1 MNHQAMHSKRIFIA
15 LLLGASLLSACNQ
28 EAAEVENEIKE
39 KVEEKTPKALSD
51 MDRFSYAFGMLVG
64 ANLKASGMNPEDI
77 NQEELLRGL
86 KASLGTGKADMDMQ
100 AAQALINNTIQ
111 QKEKESKSK
120 NMDAGQAFLAE
131 NKKRT
136 GVKTT
141 GTGLQ
146 YEVLKEGNGPKP
158 TLQDK
163 VKVHYH
169 GTLIDGTIFDS
180 SIDRDKPISFQL
192 SGVIQ
197 GWQEGLQLM
206 AVGSKYKFYIPS
218 NLGYGTKA
226 AGKIPANS
234 TLIFEVELL
243 GINE

>member
-1 MNHQAMHSKRIFIA
+1 MNSKGIFMG
-15 LLLGASLLSACNQ
+15 LLLVASLFSACNQ
-28 EAAEVENEIKE
+28 AAEEPEKEIEEKIKE
-39 KVEEKTPKALSD
+39 QTPKALSD

-77 NQEELLRGL
+77 SREELLRGL
-86 KASLGTGKADMDMQ
+86 KASLGEGKADMDMQ

-111 QKEKESKSK
+111 QKEKASKTI
-120 NMDAGQAFLAE
+120 NMDAGKKFLAE
-131 NKKRT
+131 NKKRPN
-136 GVKTT
+136 VKTT

-146 YEVLKEGNGPKP
+146 YEVVKEGNGPKP

-180 SIDRDKPISFQL
+180 SVERAKPISFQL

-206 AVGSKYKFYIPS
+206 SVGSTYKFYIPS
-218 NLGYGTKA
+218 NLGYGTSP

-234 TLIFEVELL
+234 TLIFQVELL

>member
-1 MNHQAMHSKRIFIA
+1 MNSKRIFIG
-15 LLLGASLLSACNQ
+15 LLLGASLFSACNQ
-28 EAAEVENEIKE
+28 AAEKPEEEIKE
-39 KVEEKTPKALSD
+39 KLEQQTPKALSD

-64 ANLKASGMNPEDI
+64 ANLKASGMNPKDI
-77 NQEELLRGL
+77 NKEELLRGL
-86 KASLGTGKADMDMQ
+86 KASLGEGKADMDMQ

-111 QKEKESKSK
+111 QKEKESKTL
-120 NMDAGQAFLAE
+120 NLDAGKKFLAK
-131 NKKRT
+131 NKKRSN
-136 GVKTT
+136 VKTT

-146 YEVLKEGNGPKP
+146 YEVVKEGNGPKP

-180 SIDRDKPISFQL
+180 SVERGKPTSFQL

-206 AVGSKYKFYIPS
+206 TVGSTYKFYIPS
-218 NLGYGTKA
+218 NLGYGTNP

-234 TLIFEVELL
+234 TLIFQVELL